1 MIFRPKITFPLLRSH
16 VLYTGIENAIRDKNG
31 IKDSV
36 IRNNMKKRQ
45 RKLNR
50 IISTGEPKC
59 ELLKREVGCEL
70 GRKILDPAGKRTKSV
85 IP

>member
-1 MIFRPKITFPLLRSH
+1 MFEVTYCTH
-16 VLYTGIENAIRDKNG
+16 VNAIRDKNG

-36 IRNNMKKRQ
+36 IRNTMRKRQ

-59 ELLKREVGCEL
+59 ELLNREVGCEL